1 MSSKGTLSTRVN
13 SLWYRTYLHP
23 VLWLLLP
30 LNWLFVLVSNIRR
43 LAFKFGLK
51 RQYRAA
57 VPVVVVGNISVGGTG
72 KTPLTL
78 ALVNILQQ
86 AGHRPGIV
94 SRGYGGHGPF
104 PQMVDATSQPE
115 QVGDEPFMLHQVA
128 QVPVC
133 VSPNRSQAAA
143 HLLANS
149 DCTIILSD
157 DGLQH
162 YALAR
167 DIELAVV
174 DQSRGLGNGWRLP
187 CGPLRE
193 PRRRLTKVDYVV
205 VNQSHSTA
213 ANQAASR
220 AQPTGS
226 SVANGAQDIP
236 MSIAPLGWYRVTDQ
250 QPIETPDG
258 ESVIAI
264 AGIGNPQRFFTLLE
278 TQQLEIIET
287 RVFADH
293 YAYQA
298 GDFFNVSNLYPIVMT
313 EKDAVKCRSF
323 ARPHWYYL
331 KVGAILPESFKD
343 SFLQRVQ
350 EHIDDT

>member
-1 MSSKGTLSTRVN
+1 MSNTSATSSRVN
-13 SLWYRTYLHP
+13 RLWYRRTLHP
-23 VLWLLLP
+23 LLWLLVP
-30 LNWLFVLVSNIRR
+30 LNWLFVGISSLR
-43 LAFKFGLK
+43 
-51 RQYRAA
+51 RAA
-57 VPVVVVGNISVGGTG
+57 FRLRLKKAYSAPVPVIVVGNISVGGTG

-78 ALVNILQQ
+78 ALVDILRE
-86 AGHRPGIV
+86 AGFKPGIIA
-94 SRGYGGHGPF
+94 RGYGGQGPF
-104 PQMVDATSQPE
+104 PQLVSSSSEPG

-133 VSPNRSQAAA
+133 VSPNRGQAAA

-149 DCTIILSD
+149 ECNVILSD

-167 DIELAVV
+167 DIEIAVV

-193 PRRRLTKVDYVV
+193 PLRRLKSVDFVV
-205 VNQSHSTA
+205 LNQ
-213 ANQAASR
+213 
-220 AQPTGS
+220 AQPTASRVQGRP
-226 SVANGAQDIP
+226 VPAKVLEAKGTG
-236 MSIAPLGWYRVTDQ
+236 MSISALSWRRVTDDKI
-250 QPIETPDG
+250 IETPDG
-258 ESVIAI
+258 EGVIAI
-264 AGIGNPQRFFTLLE
+264 AGIGNPQRFFNLLE
-278 TQQLEIIET
+278 DQRLHILET

-293 YAYQA
+293 HAYQA
-298 GDFFNVSNLYPIVMT
+298 ADFFNVSNVYPLVMT

-331 KVGAILPESFKD
+331 KVGAILPESFKN

>member
-1 MSSKGTLSTRVN
+1 MSNASATSSRVN
-13 SLWYRTYLHP
+13 RLWYRRALHP
-23 VLWLLLP
+23 LLWLLVP
-30 LNWLFVLVSNIRR
+30 LNWLFVGVSSLRR
-43 LAFKFGLK
+43 AAFKLRLK
-51 RQYRAA
+51 SSYRAP

-78 ALVNILQQ
+78 ALVEILRD
-86 AGHRPGIV
+86 AGYKPGIIA
-94 SRGYGGHGPF
+94 RGYGGQGPF
-104 PQMVDATSQPE
+104 PQLVSTNSEPG

-133 VSPNRSQAAA
+133 VSPNRGQAAA

-149 DCTIILSD
+149 DCDVILSD

-167 DIELAVV
+167 DIEIAVV

-193 PRRRLTKVDYVV
+193 PQRRLKSVDFVV
-205 VNQSHSTA
+205 VNQVQQSP
-213 ANQAASR
+213 ASVQGR
-220 AQPTGS
+220 PVPEKIVEAKG
-226 SVANGAQDIP
+226 VA
-236 MSIAPLGWYRVTDQ
+236 MSISALGWRRVKDDQ
-250 QPIETPDG
+250 TIETPDG
-258 ESVIAI
+258 EGVIAV
-264 AGIGNPQRFFTLLE
+264 AGIGNPQRFFNLLE
-278 TQQLEIIET
+278 DQCLHIIET
-287 RVFADH
+287 RVFDDH
-293 YAYQA
+293 HAYQA
-298 GDFFNVSNLYPIVMT
+298 ADFFNVSNLYPLVMT

-331 KVGAILPESFKD
+331 KVGAILPESFKH

>member
-1 MSSKGTLSTRVN
+1 MSNASAPSGRVDR
-13 SLWYRTYLHP
+13 LWYRRQLHP
-23 VLWLLLP
+23 LL
-30 LNWLFVLVSNIRR
+30 WLFVPLTWLFVGMSALRR
-43 LAFKFGLK
+43 AAFKLRLK
-51 RQYRAA
+51 KAYRAP

-78 ALVNILQQ
+78 ALVDILRE
-86 AGHRPGIV
+86 AGYRPGIV
-94 SRGYGGHGPF
+94 SRGYGGKGPF
-104 PQMVDATSQPE
+104 PQRVSGASQPS

-133 VSPNRSQAAA
+133 VSPNRGQAAA
-143 HLLANS
+143 YLLAHT
-149 DCTIILSD
+149 DCNVILSD

-162 YALAR
+162 YALGR
-167 DIELAVV
+167 DIEIAVV

-193 PRRRLTKVDYVV
+193 SQRRLNRVDYVV
-205 VNQSHSTA
+205 F
-213 ANQAASR
+213 NQARQHALAPQGR
-220 AQPTGS
+220 
-226 SVANGAQDIP
+226 SVKAE
-236 MSIAPLGWYRVTDQ
+236 IALAKGVKMAINAVGWRRVKDDQ
-250 QPIETPDG
+250 IIETPDG
-258 ESVIAI
+258 EGVIAI
-264 AGIGNPQRFFTLLE
+264 AGIGNPQRFFTVLE
-278 TQQLEIIET
+278 DQRLQIVET

-293 YAYQA
+293 HAYQA
-298 GDFFNVSNLYPIVMT
+298 ADFYNVSNLYPLVMT

-331 KVGAILPESFKD
+331 KVGAILPESFKT